1 MALPCYISSLL
12 SLRQQV
18 ALVNWKAQR
27 AELCQR
33 LRGHFNTAIVFCVFL
48 SQACSL
54 CGRVKL
60 QRGYQRFSDHL
71 TSQRKG
77 LAPFEIP
84 YANPP
89 PKSISLHNNWLWL
102 WPMFNSIFLK
112 RNILKNLL
120 ILCQI
125 VQLGLSRCDNI
136 VCNMIADLIA
146 VHSC

>member
-1 MALPCYISSLL
+1 MQNHLL
-12 SLRQQV
+12 WMESAEIRWHCPVTQ
-18 ALVNWKAQR
+18 AAFCRFVNWKAQR

-33 LRGHFNTAIVFCVFL
+33 LRGHFNTATVFCVFL

-54 CGRVKL
+54 CGRVRL

-71 TSQRKG
+71 TSQRKV

-84 YANPP
+84 YASPR
-89 PKSISLHNNWLWL
+89 WLWL

-125 VQLGLSRCDNI
+125 VPLGLSRCDNV